1 MDGVNGR
8 PYSEKSLRKLSIL
21 IPHYLSYKWIAACI
35 HQFKTYP
42 PSIPHEIIVCDN
54 SMGHPSIM
62 ALTDTPLGEGI
73 KIVQGDPD
81 LPSHGHGYEIC
92 ASEAEGDWFFTA
104 ENDSFPTR
112 HGWFESYVKDAGE
125 GYELIGPLMPM
136 ASGKYIHPAG
146 ACISRRAVE
155 QAREWQKNH
164 NGFHEGQDWYFCPA
178 MAIYLGLSDK
188 AYHVVVNRDILCDRI
203 PPDSPQDREIC
214 NWRKAEAWQE
224 MRSFDE
230 DTFESYGQRTGI
242 KNWEP
247 IQGKRTYL
255 KIGYEAGQW
264 LSYYCSSH
272 GIKVKEADLH
282 IEWMPGREGRQAA
295 YSTVYGG
302 FTHIWAGSSSLLV
315 GLEQPVRDFKNAQ
328 AEHWFSQVPENIRKQ
343 ILELEAK
350 HS

>member
-1 MDGVNGR
+1 M
-8 PYSEKSLRKLSIL
+8 RKVSIL
-21 IPHYLSYKWIAACI
+21 IPHYLSWKWIAACI

-54 SMGHPSIM
+54 SMGHPSIKS
-62 ALTDTPLGEGI
+62 LTETSLGEGVT
-73 KIVQGDPD
+73 IVQGDIQ

-92 ASEAEGDWFFTA
+92 SSVADGDWYFTA

-112 HGWFESYVKDAGE
+112 HGWFEEYVKAAGE
-125 GYELIGPLMPM
+125 GFELIGPYMPM

-155 QAREWQKNH
+155 QAKTWQQAH
-164 NGFHEGQDWYFCPA
+164 QSWWHCDSAAITLGTADWGFHVTAHNSWLANKEP
-178 MAIYLGLSDK
+178 
-188 AYHVVVNRDILCDRI
+188 I
-203 PPDSPQDREIC
+203 PEDLRKKME
-214 NWRKAEAWQE
+214 NWRKAEVWQE
-224 MRSFDE
+224 HRCFDE
-230 DTFESYGQRTGI
+230 DTLQSYGGRTEI

-247 IQGKRTYL
+247 QFGKLYYN
-255 KIGYEAGQW
+255 KIGFEAGQW
-264 LSYYCSSH
+264 LSYYCQAH
-272 GIKVKEADLH
+272 GIPVKRAELH

-302 FTHIWAGSSSLLV
+302 FTHVWAGSSSLLV
-315 GLEQPVRDFKNAQ
+315 GLEQPVRDYKNAQ